1 MDSNLRQA
9 ISSSINTSL
18 QNMPEYNSCNFVED
32 SLQINNIIN
41 TELRNQS
48 DFKLC
53 LNKLRVILRDNKPL
67 FCSLFINLL
76 PKYLSL
82 LSSENMVPEEYLFVL
97 IDIIHNH
104 SQIKKYYN
112 KWIEEIL
119 SSLINFYVSN
129 AQSKSIEQINKLCL
143 IIEFLF
149 EDFVSCDEDS
159 INNFI
164 LLFKKNNIKIQKMS
178 ALLFFKYIYRYD
190 INKIKLIDWK
200 LFFETCVDVLD
211 NNLKDEE
218 NKTEI
223 QNIFKQLLSYF
234 NKLNVDPND
243 VLIKAKSFN
252 GAKYFQMITG
262 FNMEKS
268 KNILKEI

>member
-9 ISSSINTSL
+9 ISSSINRSL
-18 QNMPEYNSCNFVED
+18 ENIPEYNPCNFVED

-67 FCSLFINLL
+67 FCSLFTNLL

-82 LSSENMVPEEYLFVL
+82 LSSENMIPEEYLYIF
-97 IDIIHNH
+97 IDILHNH

-119 SSLINFYVSN
+119 SSLIKFYASN
-129 AQSKSIEQINKLCL
+129 SDSKSIEQINKLSL
-143 IIEFLF
+143 IIEFWF
-149 EDFVSCDEDS
+149 EEFVSCDDDS

-164 LLFKKNNIKIQKMS
+164 LLFNKNNITIQKMS
-178 ALLFFKYIYRYD
+178 ALLFFKYIFRYD
-190 INKIKLIDWK
+190 INKITLIDWK
-200 LFFETCVDVLD
+200 LFFEVCVGVLD
-211 NNLKDEE
+211 NSLKDEE
-218 NKTEI
+218 NKAEI
-223 QNIFKQLLSYF
+223 QNIFNQILIYF

-262 FNMEKS
+262 FNMDKS
-268 KNILKEI
+268 KNMLKEI